1 MSDFVGRIAIVTGAA
16 AGIGQAVCQH
26 LLELG
31 AIVGGIDRQPEGI
44 PQGVTPL
51 IADVTDQESLN

>member
-1 MSDFVGRIAIVTGAA
+1 MSDFTGRIVVVTGAA

-31 AIVGGIDRQPEGI
+31 AIVGGLT
-44 PQGVTPL
+44 V
-51 IADVTDQESLN
+51 SLRVSLKGPRP